1 MGLLFYL
8 QYLRTVNEFLFK
20 MREEIKIDDQGGV
33 KIFYYDLC
41 NSLKN
46 NLSAY
51 LLKDF

>member
-1 MGLLFYL
+1 MVLLFYL

-20 MREEIKIDDQGGV
+20 MREEIKIDDQGV